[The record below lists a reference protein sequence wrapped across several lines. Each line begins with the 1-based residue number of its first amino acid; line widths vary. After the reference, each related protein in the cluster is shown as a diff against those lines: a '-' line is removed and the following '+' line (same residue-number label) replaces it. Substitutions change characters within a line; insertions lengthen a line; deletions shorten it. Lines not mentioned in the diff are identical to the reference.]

1 MPRSRPPAHAA
12 DPATAEKLSTRELI
26 LRTAESLFA
35 HRGIDAVSLNE
46 INKAAG
52 QKNTSSLHYHFGSKE
67 ELIEA
72 IVYCHYEEIEV
83 KLQDSLD
90 ALEAKGPFGYSE
102 LIANTVQPFVD
113 KLDSERGVNYL
124 LIVTQ
129 LLIKSADMLVLGHP
143 AQKDKARLRLFA
155 MFEQIA
161 ADMPAE
167 IKMARLILFSSL
179 LFHSLASFAQF
190 EKSGQANPLGD
201 KVFFV
206 DNLTRV
212 LTAMISAPW

>member
-1 MPRSRPPAHAA
+1 MPRPVAS
-12 DPATAEKLSTRELI
+12 TEKLSTREII

-35 HRGIDAVSLNE
+35 ANGIDAVSLNE

-72 IVYCHYEEIEV
+72 IVYFHYEEIEE
-83 KLQDSLD
+83 KLQAAIN
-90 ALEAKGPFGYSE
+90 ALESQGTFGLRE
-102 LIANTVQPFVD
+102 LVEKTIAPFVD

-129 LLIKSADMLVLGHP
+129 LLIKSADMLVVGHP
-143 AQKDKARLRLFA
+143 AQKDKARLQMFGLFD
-155 MFEQIA
+155 QIA
-161 ADMPAE
+161 GDMPGDV
-167 IKMARLILFSSL
+167 KVARLIMFSSL

-190 EKSGQANPLGD
+190 EKSGNPNPLGD
-201 KVFFV
+201 KAFFV
-206 DNLTRV
+206 QNLTV
-212 LTAMISAPW
+212 MLTAMIGAPW